1 MAFQKPQLTDLP
13 SVSPYVIGKGKNSM
27 SKICLLM
34 LVVICTTFSCTWVKP
49 TETGAQVVVAEPF
62 NISQCDRIS
71 TLTTSVKHTIGSMDR
86 KAEKVKLELVT
97 LARNEAALRNG
108 DTIVAR
114 GPVADGSMT
123 FDVYRC
129 DNS

>member
-1 MAFQKPQLTDLP
+1 
-13 SVSPYVIGKGKNSM
+13 M
-27 SKICLLM
+27 SKIRIMM

>member
-1 MAFQKPQLTDLP
+1 MIK
-13 SVSPYVIGKGKNSM
+13 SGISM
-27 SKICLLM
+27 M
-34 LVVICTTFSCTWVKP
+34 LVICVASACTWVKP
-49 TETGAQVVVAEPF
+49 TETGAQVVVAEAF
-62 NISQCDRIS
+62 NVSSCKRTS

-114 GPVADGSMT
+114 GPVTDGSMT
-123 FDVYRC
+123 FDVYQC
-129 DNS
+129 DR